1 MEQQELDALVV
12 TFQLVVEGVLVE
24 LLEQMLVPTMELLP
38 ESTAVE
44 QAVVVLFLGQAV
56 LVLVARFVLFGPDV
70 HVHFHQLARGRH
82 ELVY

>member
-24 LLEQMLVPTMELLP
+24 LLDQMLAPTMELLV
-38 ESTAVE
+38 ELMAAVL
-44 QAVVVLFLGQAV
+44 AVVVLFLGQAV
-56 LVLVARFVLFGPDV
+56 LVLVARFVLFGPDALG
-70 HVHFHQLARGRH
+70 HFHQLARGHH